1 MMMESRQ
8 MKKIIKVIKGISKK
22 VNILQ
27 EKINMLYVAIIILL
41 VVAIG
46 GLVVSCWIPKSQD
59 DVKNIIVGLCTGII
73 TSALVTVYIENIN
86 ARMDKKRKVRYK
98 QMLLN
103 PLYMSID
110 RLYKHLVLNINEYRV
125 REEYK
130 GYYFLPMKET
140 KEMSDFFNSLRDIDF
155 RKIEDE
161 KIDKNLKKLIDIPMI
176 YYNEILSQYKG
187 IPFENLALDNI
198 ISQEEYEAM
207 KHFDI
212 VNECTRL
219 FDMINRGPLEK
230 QDEYCMKIQLMHG
243 MMIFINRMM
252 RIFAQISKNAQINNE
267 WIKNYLDD
275 IWYREVYVNSKEY
288 AERYMEEMENRA
300 QYYDEHPEL
309 IEAYEEDE
317 EEDQLY
323 KKINT
328 AIWSHDVETI
338 KKCFPEID
346 KTNKEIQSMLTWKL
360 AKDVM
365 KDKQLR
371 KMYYEKYGEKYK
383 VKKEKKWWER

>member
-1 MMMESRQ
+1 MRSTT
-8 MKKIIKVIKGISKK
+8 
-22 VNILQ
+22 NI
-27 EKINMLYVAIIILL
+27 V
-41 VVAIG
+41 
-46 GLVVSCWIPKSQD
+46 
-59 DVKNIIVGLCTGII
+59 VGLSTGII

-110 RLYKHLVLNINEYRV
+110 RLYKRLILNINEYRV
-125 REEYK
+125 REEYV
-130 GYYFLPMKET
+130 GYYFLPIKET
-140 KEMSDFFNSLRDIDF
+140 KEISEFFDSLRNIDF
-155 RKIEDE
+155 EKIEDE
-161 KIDKNLKKLIDIPMI
+161 KKDKNFKNLMDIPMI

-187 IPFENLALDNI
+187 IPFESLVLDNI

-212 VNECTRL
+212 VNECARL
-219 FDMINRGPLEK
+219 FELVSRGQMER
-230 QDEYCMKIQLMHG
+230 QDEYRTKIQLMHG
-243 MMIFINRMM
+243 MTIFINRMM
-252 RIFAQISKNAQINNE
+252 RIFDQIVKSAKIDNE

-275 IWYREVYVNSKEY
+275 IWYHEVYVNSEEY
-288 AERYMEEMENRA
+288 VERCMEEMESRA

-309 IEAYEEDE
+309 IDAYEEDE

-328 AIWSHDVETI
+328 AIWSCDVETI

-346 KTNKEIQSMLTWKL
+346 KNNKGIQSMLTWKL

-371 KMYYEKYGEKYK
+371 RMYYEKYGEKYK
-383 VKKEKKWWER
+383 VKKEKRWWERG